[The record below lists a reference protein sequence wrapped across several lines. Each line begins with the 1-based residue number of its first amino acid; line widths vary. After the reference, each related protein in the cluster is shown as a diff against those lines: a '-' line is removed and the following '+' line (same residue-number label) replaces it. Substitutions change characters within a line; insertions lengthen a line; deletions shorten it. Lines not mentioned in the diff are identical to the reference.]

1 MSCRID
7 YVPII
12 IKGIGRL
19 RRQRVLRWQKV
30 IVGKVGA
37 MSPGSAEVMD
47 QTFFL
52 CFQKTETIEFTSS
65 AKKHLTNTSKKRK
78 KTDFKKG
85 DIAYFPT
92 GGCICFFLNDVL
104 DGQPMTPIGKLLSSI
119 ENLKDVKTG
128 DILTLYSETV

>member
-1 MSCRID
+1 MPSDSVSTIN
-7 YVPII
+7 IFLE
-12 IKGIGRL
+12 IKGRARISCQLKRHLSPRTIGLITRSMPIHDNVH
-19 RRQRVLRWQKV
+19 RMNKSVV
-30 IVGKVGA
+30 YI
-37 MSPGSAEVMD
+37 
-47 QTFFL
+47 
-52 CFQKTETIEFTSS
+52 KTNIDSGME
-65 AKKHLTNTSKKRK
+65 RK

-119 ENLKDVKTG
+119 ENLKDIKTG

>member
-1 MSCRID
+1 MNKSVVNIKTNID
-7 YVPII
+7 S
-12 IKGIGRL
+12 G
-19 RRQRVLRWQKV
+19 
-30 IVGKVGA
+30 
-37 MSPGSAEVMD
+37 ME
-47 QTFFL
+47 
-52 CFQKTETIEFTSS
+52 
-65 AKKHLTNTSKKRK
+65 RK

-85 DIAYFPT
+85 DIAYFPI

>member
-1 MSCRID
+1 MSSD
-7 YVPII
+7 SVSII
-12 IKGIGRL
+12 NIFLEIKGKARISCQLKRHLSPRTIGLITRSMPIHDNVH
-19 RRQRVLRWQKV
+19 QMNKSVV
-30 IVGKVGA
+30 YI
-37 MSPGSAEVMD
+37 
-47 QTFFL
+47 
-52 CFQKTETIEFTSS
+52 KTNIDSGME
-65 AKKHLTNTSKKRK
+65 RK

>member
-1 MSCRID
+1 MSTDSVSTIN
-7 YVPII
+7 IFLE
-12 IKGIGRL
+12 IKGKARISCQLKRYLSPRTIGLITRSMPIHDNVH
-19 RRQRVLRWQKV
+19 RMNKSVV
-30 IVGKVGA
+30 YI
-37 MSPGSAEVMD
+37 
-47 QTFFL
+47 
-52 CFQKTETIEFTSS
+52 KTNIDSGME
-65 AKKHLTNTSKKRK
+65 RK

>member
-1 MSCRID
+1 MTSD
-7 YVPII
+7 SVSII
-12 IKGIGRL
+12 NIFLEIKGKARISCQLKRHLSPRTIGLITRSMPIHDNVH
-19 RRQRVLRWQKV
+19 RMNKSVV
-30 IVGKVGA
+30 YI
-37 MSPGSAEVMD
+37 
-47 QTFFL
+47 
-52 CFQKTETIEFTSS
+52 KTNIDSGME
-65 AKKHLTNTSKKRK
+65 RK

>member
-1 MSCRID
+1 MPSDSVSTIN
-7 YVPII
+7 IFLE
-12 IKGIGRL
+12 IKGKARISCQLKRHLSPRTIGLITRSMPIHDNVH
-19 RRQRVLRWQKV
+19 RMNKSVV
-30 IVGKVGA
+30 YI
-37 MSPGSAEVMD
+37 
-47 QTFFL
+47 
-52 CFQKTETIEFTSS
+52 KTNIDSGME
-65 AKKHLTNTSKKRK
+65 RK

>member
-1 MSCRID
+1 MSSD
-7 YVPII
+7 SVSII
-12 IKGIGRL
+12 NIFLEIKGKARISCQLKRHLSPRTIGLITRSMPLYDNVHRL
-19 RRQRVLRWQKV
+19 NKSVV
-30 IVGKVGA
+30 YI
-37 MSPGSAEVMD
+37 
-47 QTFFL
+47 
-52 CFQKTETIEFTSS
+52 KTNIDSGME
-65 AKKHLTNTSKKRK
+65 RK

-104 DGQPMTPIGKLLSSI
+104 DGQPMTPIGKLLTSI

>member
-1 MSCRID
+1 MSSD
-7 YVPII
+7 SVSII
-12 IKGIGRL
+12 NIFLEIKGKARISCQLKRHLSPRTIGLITRSMPIHDNVH
-19 RRQRVLRWQKV
+19 RMNKSVV
-30 IVGKVGA
+30 YI
-37 MSPGSAEVMD
+37 
-47 QTFFL
+47 
-52 CFQKTETIEFTSS
+52 KTNIDSGME
-65 AKKHLTNTSKKRK
+65 RK

-128 DILTLYSETV
+128 DVLTLYSETA

>member
-1 MSCRID
+1 MSSD
-7 YVPII
+7 SVSII
-12 IKGIGRL
+12 NIFLEIKGKARISCQLKRHLSPRTIGLITRSIPIHDNVH
-19 RRQRVLRWQKV
+19 RMNKSVV
-30 IVGKVGA
+30 YI
-37 MSPGSAEVMD
+37 
-47 QTFFL
+47 
-52 CFQKTETIEFTSS
+52 KTNIDSGME
-65 AKKHLTNTSKKRK
+65 RK

>member
-1 MSCRID
+1 MSSD
-7 YVPII
+7 SVSII
-12 IKGIGRL
+12 NIFLEIKGKARISCQLKRHLSPRTIGLITRSMPIHDNVH
-19 RRQRVLRWQKV
+19 RMNKSVV
-30 IVGKVGA
+30 YI
-37 MSPGSAEVMD
+37 
-47 QTFFL
+47 
-52 CFQKTETIEFTSS
+52 KTNIDSGME
-65 AKKHLTNTSKKRK
+65 RK

-128 DILTLYSETV
+128 DVLILYSETV

>member
-1 MSCRID
+1 MPSD
-7 YVPII
+7 SVSII
-12 IKGIGRL
+12 NIFLEIKGKAKISYQLKRHL
-19 RRQRVLRWQKV
+19 SPRT
-30 IVGKVGA
+30 VGLITRSMPIHDNVHRMNKSV
-37 MSPGSAEVMD
+37 VYI
-47 QTFFL
+47 
-52 CFQKTETIEFTSS
+52 KTNIDSGME
-65 AKKHLTNTSKKRK
+65 RK

-104 DGQPMTPIGKLLSSI
+104 DGHPMTPIGKLLSSI

>member
-1 MSCRID
+1 MSTDSVSIINIFLEIKRKARISCQLKRHLSPRTIGLITRSM
-7 YVPII
+7 PIHDNVHRMNKSVVY
-12 IKGIGRL
+12 IK
-19 RRQRVLRWQKV
+19 
-30 IVGKVGA
+30 
-37 MSPGSAEVMD
+37 
-47 QTFFL
+47 
-52 CFQKTETIEFTSS
+52 
-65 AKKHLTNTSKKRK
+65 TNIDSGMERK

>member
-1 MSCRID
+1 MPSDSVSTIN
-7 YVPII
+7 IFLE
-12 IKGIGRL
+12 IKGRARISCQLKRHLSPRTIGLITRSMPIHDNVH
-19 RRQRVLRWQKV
+19 RMNKSVV
-30 IVGKVGA
+30 YI
-37 MSPGSAEVMD
+37 
-47 QTFFL
+47 
-52 CFQKTETIEFTSS
+52 KTNIDSGME
-65 AKKHLTNTSKKRK
+65 RK

-104 DGQPMTPIGKLLSSI
+104 DGQPMTPIGKLLTSI

>member
-1 MSCRID
+1 MSTD
-7 YVPII
+7 SVSII
-12 IKGIGRL
+12 NIFLEIKGKARISCQLKRHL
-19 RRQRVLRWQKV
+19 SPRT
-30 IVGKVGA
+30 VGLITRSMPIHDNVHRMNKSV
-37 MSPGSAEVMD
+37 VYI
-47 QTFFL
+47 
-52 CFQKTETIEFTSS
+52 KTNIDSGME
-65 AKKHLTNTSKKRK
+65 RK

>member
-1 MSCRID
+1 MPSDSVSIINVFLEISGKARISCQLKRHLSPRTIGLITRSMPLYDNVHRLNKSVVYIKTNID
-7 YVPII
+7 S
-12 IKGIGRL
+12 G
-19 RRQRVLRWQKV
+19 
-30 IVGKVGA
+30 
-37 MSPGSAEVMD
+37 ME
-47 QTFFL
+47 
-52 CFQKTETIEFTSS
+52 
-65 AKKHLTNTSKKRK
+65 RK

-128 DILTLYSETV
+128 DVLTLYSETV

>member
-1 MSCRID
+1 MPSDSVSTIN
-7 YVPII
+7 IFLE
-12 IKGIGRL
+12 IKGRARISCQLKRHLSPRTIGLITRSMPIHDNVH
-19 RRQRVLRWQKV
+19 RMNKSVV
-30 IVGKVGA
+30 YI
-37 MSPGSAEVMD
+37 
-47 QTFFL
+47 
-52 CFQKTETIEFTSS
+52 KTNIDSGME
-65 AKKHLTNTSKKRK
+65 RK

-128 DILTLYSETV
+128 DILTLYSETI

>member
-1 MSCRID
+1 MSSD
-7 YVPII
+7 SVSII
-12 IKGIGRL
+12 NIFLEIKGKARISCQLKRHLSPRTIGLITRSMPIHDNVH
-19 RRQRVLRWQKV
+19 R
-30 IVGKVGA
+30 
-37 MSPGSAEVMD
+37 MSKSVVYI
-47 QTFFL
+47 
-52 CFQKTETIEFTSS
+52 KTNIDSGME
-65 AKKHLTNTSKKRK
+65 RK

-104 DGQPMTPIGKLLSSI
+104 DGQPMTPIGKLLTSI

>member
-1 MSCRID
+1 MSSD
-7 YVPII
+7 SVSII
-12 IKGIGRL
+12 NIFLEIKGKARISCQLKRHLSPRTIGLITRSMPIHDNVH
-19 RRQRVLRWQKV
+19 RMNKS
-30 IVGKVGA
+30 IVYI
-37 MSPGSAEVMD
+37 
-47 QTFFL
+47 
-52 CFQKTETIEFTSS
+52 KTNIDSGME
-65 AKKHLTNTSKKRK
+65 RK

>member
-1 MSCRID
+1 MSSD
-7 YVPII
+7 SVSII
-12 IKGIGRL
+12 NIFLEIKGKARISCQLKRHLSPRTIGLITRSMPIHDN
-19 RRQRVLRWQKV
+19 VHH
-30 IVGKVGA
+30 
-37 MSPGSAEVMD
+37 MSKSVVYI
-47 QTFFL
+47 
-52 CFQKTETIEFTSS
+52 KTNIDSGME
-65 AKKHLTNTSKKRK
+65 RK

>member
-1 MSCRID
+1 MSTDSVSTIN
-7 YVPII
+7 IFLE
-12 IKGIGRL
+12 IKGKARISCQLKRHLSPRTIGLITRSMPIHDNVH
-19 RRQRVLRWQKV
+19 RMNKSVV
-30 IVGKVGA
+30 YI
-37 MSPGSAEVMD
+37 
-47 QTFFL
+47 
-52 CFQKTETIEFTSS
+52 KTNIDSGME
-65 AKKHLTNTSKKRK
+65 RK

>member
-1 MSCRID
+1 MPSDSVSSIN
-7 YVPII
+7 IFLE
-12 IKGIGRL
+12 IKGRAKISCQLKRHLSPRTIGLITRSL
-19 RRQRVLRWQKV
+19 PIHDNVHR
-30 IVGKVGA
+30 
-37 MSPGSAEVMD
+37 MSKSVVYI
-47 QTFFL
+47 
-52 CFQKTETIEFTSS
+52 KTNIDSGME
-65 AKKHLTNTSKKRK
+65 RK

-128 DILTLYSETV
+128 DVLTLYCETV

>member
-1 MSCRID
+1 MSSDSVSI
-7 YVPII
+7 VNIFLE
-12 IKGIGRL
+12 IKGKARISCQLKRHLSPRTIGLITRSMPIHDNVH
-19 RRQRVLRWQKV
+19 RMNKSVV
-30 IVGKVGA
+30 YI
-37 MSPGSAEVMD
+37 
-47 QTFFL
+47 
-52 CFQKTETIEFTSS
+52 KTNIDSGME
-65 AKKHLTNTSKKRK
+65 RK

>member
-1 MSCRID
+1 MSSD
-7 YVPII
+7 SVSII
-12 IKGIGRL
+12 NIFLDIKGKARISCQLKRHLSPRTIGLITRSMPIHDNVH
-19 RRQRVLRWQKV
+19 RMNKSVV
-30 IVGKVGA
+30 YI
-37 MSPGSAEVMD
+37 
-47 QTFFL
+47 
-52 CFQKTETIEFTSS
+52 KTNIDSGME
-65 AKKHLTNTSKKRK
+65 RK

>member
-1 MSCRID
+1 MTADS
-7 YVPII
+7 VSII
-12 IKGIGRL
+12 NIFLEIKGRAKISCQLKRHLSPRTIGLITRSMPIHDNVH
-19 RRQRVLRWQKV
+19 RMNKSVV
-30 IVGKVGA
+30 YI
-37 MSPGSAEVMD
+37 
-47 QTFFL
+47 
-52 CFQKTETIEFTSS
+52 KTNIDSGME
-65 AKKHLTNTSKKRK
+65 RK

-128 DILTLYSETV
+128 DILKLYSETA